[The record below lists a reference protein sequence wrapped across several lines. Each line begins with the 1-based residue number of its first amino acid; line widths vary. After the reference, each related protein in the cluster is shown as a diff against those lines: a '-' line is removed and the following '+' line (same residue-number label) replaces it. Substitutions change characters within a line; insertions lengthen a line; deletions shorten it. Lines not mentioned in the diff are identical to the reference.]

1 MADAAPISGAIYW
14 TLREFEI
21 YPGWSGGAGQRP
33 PQFRPNTR
41 HQKGLLTYE
50 GEKKPAWYLARDRFK
65 ATPLYPV
72 AARASAPLRLHP
84 LGDAPITTFSRMS
97 GSSRQLLMRDPWLRL
112 RLRAWPILQT
122 AAAAVVSWY
131 LAKLLLPE
139 EQPVF
144 ASIAAVVALGATYGQ
159 RSERAIELV
168 GGVVLG
174 IGVADLLVRAIG
186 TGPAQ
191 IGLMVL
197 LAMSP
202 RCMLGGGPLL
212 VTEAAVSAIL
222 LVVLEPTSAGLA
234 GSRVIQAL
242 VGRRRGARG
251 QRAGVSARS
260 PPARAPLGP
269 GRVRWAGRTLEELAA
284 ALADRDTAR
293 AEAALRSAREIDD
306 GVRELDEALALGRE
320 TARFSLGRR
329 SSRAEL
335 DRFERGGRHMDF
347 AVRNTRVL
355 ARHVLRYLRAG
366 REAPPELAQ
375 AMRDLSAG
383 RVGARGRARRP
394 RPRTASEVRVHAS
407 RAAARAVESF
417 EGDRDL
423 GLAEIVAQV
432 RSTAIDLVRAAEA
445 GGSVA
450 APPAETPTEELL
462 IELPAPA

>member
-1 MADAAPISGAIYW
+1 
-14 TLREFEI
+14 
-21 YPGWSGGAGQRP
+21 
-33 PQFRPNTR
+33 
-41 HQKGLLTYE
+41 
-50 GEKKPAWYLARDRFK
+50 
-65 ATPLYPV
+65 
-72 AARASAPLRLHP
+72 
-84 LGDAPITTFSRMS
+84 MS

-112 RLRAWPILQT
+112 RVRAWPILQT
-122 AAAAVVSWY
+122 AAAAVVAWY

-174 IGVADLLVRAIG
+174 IGVADLLVRVIG

-197 LAMSP
+197 LAMSAAV
-202 RCMLGGGPLL
+202 MLGGGPLL

-234 GSRVIQAL
+234 PSRVVEAVVGGGVALAVSALAFPPDPVVL
-242 VGRRRGARG
+242 VGR
-251 QRAGVSARS
+251 SAQS
-260 PPARAPLGP
+260 LFGGLGH
-269 GRVRWAGRTLEELAA
+269 ALEELAA
-284 ALADRDTAR
+284 ALAERDTER
-293 AEAALRSAREIDD
+293 AQAALQAARDLDADVHAFDD
-306 GVRELDEALALGRE
+306 ALALGHE
-320 TARFSLGRR
+320 TARFSLGRL
-329 SSRAEL
+329 SSRAARTEL
-335 DRFERGGRHMDF
+335 QRYERSARQIDF

-355 ARHVLRYLRAG
+355 ARHVLRFLRAG
-366 REAPPELAQ
+366 RAAPAELPPALH
-375 AMRDLSAG
+375 DLSLAVWALAAALDDPA
-383 RVGARGRARRP
+383 RSDGAVRA
-394 RPRTASEVRVHAS
+394 HAS
-407 RAAARAVESF
+407 RASARAVESF

-445 GGSVA
+445 GGS
-450 APPAETPTEELL
+450 PAEVRVETPTEELL